1 MYTKGVI
8 CEKEESD
15 DSVIIKIR
23 VPGVNMKELDK
34 NGTDIGIWLTD
45 NRTITGLQRNKIYA
59 LCRAISKYSGHTVDE
74 IKDEFKDMFIEEEG
88 LERFSLSN
96 CSLKTASDFMDFL
109 IDFCFRENIPIEDAS
124 IVRDFNIHQ
133 FFKLC
138 ITYRKC
144 CVCGKPADIHHVDT
158 IGMGNNRRKVDDS
171 KKRKMA
177 LCREHHSEF
186 HTIGQREFEE
196 KYHVYGI
203 ICNDEDAQGQTGS
216 RK

>member
-15 DSVIIKIR
+15 DSVVIKIR

-34 NGTDIGIWLTD
+34 NGADIGIWLTD

-74 IKDEFKDMFIEEEG
+74 IKDEFKDMFVEEEG

-138 ITYRKC
+138 IIHRKC
-144 CVCGKPADIHHVDT
+144 CVCGKPADIHHVDA

-177 LCREHHSEF
+177 LCRKHHSES

-203 ICNDEDAQGQTGS
+203 ICNNEDAQGQTGS
-216 RK
+216 QK